1 MASVARHLSLAYP
14 SLAHQQGR
22 GRESTLE
29 PIPVPGEGLAR
40 LLLPSFPPT
49 LFLCTA
55 GSGNKRCLFPHS
67 PPRRAPAKDSAPQL
81 CARRG
86 TRVHHD
92 QDGAGLLP
100 APLWRSVIGENH
112 RRAWHQLRGHWL
124 GVASGPQHGT
134 AWRGTA
140 RLKVTWHG
148 TARLVVTWWPWGYW
162 SQGHGMAQLGMA
174 WLEVTWHGTAQHSVA
189 RCCHQHPAAPRPH
202 RVPRCRGRAAPPQA
216 LLTWLTSPLGIHT
229 LEHLEKQM
237 VLLQPRRRAARPLP
251 SWGSPSLRP
260 HPLQTLGLEKS
271 SLPHGSPTPSRV
283 PMLRGQSC
291 HLCST
296 SPWWHTPGVPMPGG
310 TG

>member
-1 MASVARHLSLAYP
+1 M
-14 SLAHQQGR
+14 
-22 GRESTLE
+22 
-29 PIPVPGEGLAR
+29 
-40 LLLPSFPPT
+40 
-49 LFLCTA
+49 
-55 GSGNKRCLFPHS
+55 
-67 PPRRAPAKDSAPQL
+67 
-81 CARRG
+81 
-86 TRVHHD
+86 HHD

-148 TARLVVTWWPWGYW
+148 TARLVVTWWPCGYW

-202 RVPRCRGRAAPPQA
+202 RVPRCGGRAAPPQA

-283 PMLRGQSC
+283 PTLRGQSC
-291 HLCST
+291 HRCST
-296 SPWWHTPGVPMPGG
+296 SPWWHTPGVPMPRVLLSTWVLSLLHLEAQGEQG
-310 TG
+310 TWCLGRMGVTLLCAPSSTRRCHHCHHCIPAPVQGPQSCPSEGQSPPGFPACSVPG